1 VTPERPRAGSTF
13 IIATRNRPDEL
24 LVTVESLVAQ
34 TVVPVELCIVDSSE
48 ETPARARVEE
58 LCASVGLA
66 LDYVWPAPRGLPR
79 QRNVGLDRTTG
90 DPVFLIDDDVFLAPD
105 CHEKVLECYRR
116 WGPELGGVRAAP
128 MRPARPPLAS
138 VLWRKAFG
146 IGAWWPEAS
155 GRVRKGFWLEG
166 TSESA
171 GVRKQEAFVGY
182 FMSYR
187 REVFDRERFD
197 EALSGYAS
205 QEDIDFSYRVSR
217 HYALVQTPAAR
228 CDHFKT
234 TTDRLPSHQL
244 ERMKLANHF
253 YLFRKNMPQD
263 VVHNAAL
270 WWGLLGLLIHNCCKA
285 AVRRD
290 PGLATGIVVGAW
302 EQARGR
308 GLIDPATAGLSSPGV
323 RRPSPP
329 TPRAPEA

>member
-1 VTPERPRAGSTF
+1 MEATRPRAGSTF

-24 LVTVESLVAQ
+24 TVTVESLCGQSVL
-34 TVVPVELCIVDSSE
+34 PGELCIVDSSE
-48 ETPARARVEE
+48 QTPARARIEQ
-58 LCASVGLA
+58 LCARAGIA
-66 LDYVWPAPRGLPR
+66 LDYLHPAPRGLPR
-79 QRNVGLDRTTG
+79 QRNVGLDRTSG

-105 CHEKVLECYRR
+105 CHEKVLAEYAR

-128 MRPARPPLAS
+128 MRPARPPRAS
-138 VLWRKAFG
+138 VWWRKLFG

-171 GVRKQEAFVGY
+171 GVRRQEAFVGY

-187 REVFDRERFD
+187 RAVFSQERFD

-217 HYALVQTPAAR
+217 RYVLVQTPQAR

-234 TTDRLPSHQL
+234 GTDRLPAHQL

-263 VVHNAAL
+263 LRHNAAL
-270 WWGLLGLLIHNCCKA
+270 WWGLVGLFIHNCCKA
-285 AVRRD
+285 VVRRD
-290 PGLATGIVVGAW
+290 PGLATGIAVGAW

-308 GLIDPATAGLSSPGV
+308 GLIDPATELRPLLPAQEGGAGHALGQ
-323 RRPSPP
+323 
-329 TPRAPEA
+329 